1 MRKHFLLAIAL
12 FVITTV
18 TFSQASMNAYKY
30 VVVESKFDFLNEA
43 DAYQLNSLAKFL
55 FEKYG
60 FHAVMSG
67 AIIPEDLAK
76 NNCLGM
82 TSKVTKERSLLKTK
96 LKVELRDCQGR
107 LLFTSKTGTSSEKA
121 YKVAY
126 NLALREAFT
135 SFEDVRYTYKPT
147 PDSLEAKDAPQKTVS
162 ASADVAGVTTVAAAK
177 TPPAKE
183 VSLGELYAQE
193 VAGGY
198 QLVDKTPAVVMVLL
212 ATPKSDV
219 FMVDG
224 KNAIVYK
231 AEDGTWVLSEKI
243 DDQTKTTTLQIKF

>member
-18 TFSQASMNAYKY
+18 TYSQASMNAYKY

-96 LKVELRDCQGR
+96 LKVELRDCHGR
-107 LLFTSKTGTSSEKA
+107 LLFTKTGTSSEKA

-135 SFEDVRYTYKPT
+135 SFEDVHYAYKPT

-162 ASADVAGVTTVAAAK
+162 APADVAGVTAVAAAK
-177 TPPAKE
+177 AQPAAE
-183 VSLGELYAQE
+183 VNLGELYAQE
-193 VAGGY
+193 IAGGY

-243 DDQTKTTTLQIKF
+243 NDQTKTTTLQIKF